1 MDLLVPKGR
10 PQVEQTRP
18 SKRKTVLSSC
28 TLRWMVETQGTNV
41 PQGGARERIL
51 DGSYELFS
59 HRGIRDV
66 GIDEVIER
74 SGVAKATLYRHFPS
88 KDDLVLAFLERRE
101 QRWTREWVETEAK
114 RRGSTPEE
122 QLLAIFD
129 AFDDW
134 FRRDDFEAC
143 SFINVMLEMG
153 IQHPAGSASVH
164 HLENIRSI
172 VRRLAEEA
180 GLRDPGPFAHSWHIL
195 MKGSIVAAAEGD
207 LEAAQRAK
215 AMARLVLDHHRQPVG
230 ADIAETRR

>member
-1 MDLLVPKGR
+1 LIGNL
-10 PQVEQTRP
+10 ETE
-18 SKRKTVLSSC
+18 KRQKLD
-28 TLRWMVETQGTNV
+28 
-41 PQGGARERIL
+41 ARERIL
-51 DGSYELFS
+51 ESAYDLFAR
-59 HRGIRDV
+59 RGIRSV

-74 SGVAKATLYRHFPS
+74 AGVAKATLYRHFPS

-153 IQHPAGSASVH
+153 PQHPAGTASVH

-180 GLRDPGPFAHSWHIL
+180 SLRDPGPFAHSWHIL

-215 AMARLVLDHHRQPVG
+215 AMARLVLEHHRQPVG
-230 ADIAETRR
+230 ADSAESGRERLTSRSSS